1 MARKFESYSLTY
13 LASFITV
20 LIFFSPK
27 CNVDNLEA
35 LKPKPK
41 QKRFIFVLFC
51 HNHAGL

>member
-41 QKRFIFVLFC
+41 QNKKVLF
-51 HNHAGL
+51 LSQS